1 MTLELSEREIRNR
14 LLKDC
19 VQRIMMDKASEFK
32 FRFEE
37 GLYLWSQNVEQETED
52 SFLLN
57 GPRQGTKRSLKTQ
70 LRIQDKV

>member
-1 MTLELSEREIRNR
+1 
-14 LLKDC
+14 
-19 VQRIMMDKASEFK
+19 MMDKASEFE

-37 GLYLWSQNVEQETED
+37 WLYLWNQNVEQETED

-57 GPRQGTKRSLKTQ
+57 GPSQGTKRSLKTQ

>member
-1 MTLELSEREIRNR
+1 
-14 LLKDC
+14 
-19 VQRIMMDKASEFK
+19 MMDKASEFK

-52 SFLLN
+52 SFV
-57 GPRQGTKRSLKTQ
+57 PSQGTKHSLKTQ